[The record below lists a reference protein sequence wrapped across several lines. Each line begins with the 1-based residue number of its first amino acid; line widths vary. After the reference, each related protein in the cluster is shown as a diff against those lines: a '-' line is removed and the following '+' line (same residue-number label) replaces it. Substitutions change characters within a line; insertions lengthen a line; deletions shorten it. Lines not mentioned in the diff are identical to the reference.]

1 MLAAVAR
8 YGTSL
13 LADEHERSAFNWIT
27 NSTGNLTVWCS
38 EPDDNVPLHG
48 LDTPCPERLD
58 AFKMTC
64 NWAKVFVQYDT
75 HETSFGFDSE
85 AQFREQ
91 VASIPAP
98 ASGVSVPFRIPFRS
112 VPIPRRAI

>member
-48 LDTPCPERLD
+48 LDAPCPERLD
-58 AFKMTC
+58 AFKSLTLVSSTLNLC
-64 NWAKVFVQYDT
+64 ESYRRRKVF
-75 HETSFGFDSE
+75 
-85 AQFREQ
+85 
-91 VASIPAP
+91 
-98 ASGVSVPFRIPFRS
+98 SG
-112 VPIPRRAI
+112 